1 MSMWA
6 EETVVLDAE
15 LAEIIGNLRV
25 LGADIADV
33 EVKNGSGGLPKSLR
47 ETLAAFSNTRGGVVI
62 LGLDEGRGFTPAGL
76 RDPAKLAAD
85 LGSMCSSEMDPAVR
99 PLIQAHQFEGEQ
111 LVVAEIPELDPAQKP
126 CFYIGAGMT
135 KGSFVRV
142 SDGDRRL
149 SAYEVQVMLSSR
161 GQPRDDEQAVPGI
174 GIEHLDQASVEA
186 LIARLRI
193 SRPYA
198 FKDLDY
204 LAVLRRAKVL
214 VPDQADQDA
223 LSLAGLLALGAYP
236 QERFP
241 QLMITFVHYPTVAGV
256 QSVAGERFLDNVT
269 LEGPVPIMARDTLAA
284 IRRNMSRR
292 AVIADAGRQDVW
304 EYPETALREAV
315 VNALVHRDLSS
326 SARGT
331 QIQVEMYPNRLVI
344 KNPGGLF
351 GPVTID
357 NLGEE
362 GISSARN
369 ATLIKLLE
377 DVPLPGETRTVCEN
391 RGSGIRSMLDSLL
404 RAGMSPPQF
413 EDRISSFTVTFPNH
427 TLLSENTV
435 RWIAAL
441 GEHGLTDS
449 QCVALAMLRE
459 EEVLDNRA
467 YRTATGVDSR
477 VATAELQ
484 DLVARELVTQTGTRR
499 WAQYRLPARLS
510 SRGGASSRANRRPAL
525 LAALANETLSRA
537 ELAALTGLSDQTVR
551 RWLTIMRQ
559 EGSVELIG
567 NSPRS
572 TSARYQRSHQSSLFP
587 QNRPSSDN
595 K

>member
-1 MSMWA
+1 M
-6 EETVVLDAE
+6 LDAE
-15 LAEIIGNLRV
+15 LAEIVANLRV
-25 LGADIADV
+25 LGTDIADV
-33 EVKNGSGGLPKSLR
+33 EVKNSRGGLPKSLR
-47 ETLAAFSNTRGGVVI
+47 ETLSAFSNTRGGVVI
-62 LGLDEGRGFTPAGL
+62 LGLDEGREFAPSSLPNPG
-76 RDPAKLAAD
+76 KIAAD
-85 LGSMCSSEMDPAVR
+85 LGSMCSLEIEPPLR
-99 PLIQAHQFEGEQ
+99 PLIGIHRFEGDQ
-111 LVVAEIPELDPAQKP
+111 VVVAEIPELDPAQRP

-161 GQPRDDEQAVPGI
+161 GQPRDDEQAVPGTT
-174 GIEHLDQASVEA
+174 IEDLVPASVDA
-186 LIARLRI
+186 LVARLRI

-198 FKDLDY
+198 FKDLDH

-214 VPDQADQDA
+214 VPGQDGVDTV
-223 LSLAGLLALGAYP
+223 SMAGLLALGTYP
-236 QERFP
+236 QEKFP
-241 QLMITFVHYPTVAGV
+241 QLMATFVHYPTVTGA
-256 QSVAGERFLDNVT
+256 QSTSGERFLDNVA
-269 LEGPVPIMARDTLAA
+269 LEGPIPVMVRDTLAA

-292 AVIADAGRQDVW
+292 AVIADAGRQDIW

-331 QIQVEMYPNRLVI
+331 QIQVEMYPDRLVI

-357 NLGEE
+357 SLGEE

-369 ATLIKLLE
+369 ASLIKLLE

-404 RAGMSPPQF
+404 TAGMSRPRF
-413 EDRISSFTVTFPNH
+413 EDRISSFIVTFPNH
-427 TLLSENTV
+427 TLLSEDTV
-435 RWIAAL
+435 RWIATL
-441 GEHGLTDS
+441 GERGLSDS
-449 QCVALAMLRE
+449 QCVALALLRG

-499 WAQYRLPARLS
+499 WAQYRLSPRLG
-510 SRGGASSRANRRPAL
+510 SRTSGTAARANRRAAL
-525 LAALANETLSRA
+525 LAALGEETLSRA
-537 ELAALTGLSDQTVR
+537 ELATRTGLNDQTVR
-551 RWLTIMRQ
+551 RWLTIMRD
-559 EGSVELIG
+559 EGSVELVG
-567 NSPRS
+567 TSPRS
-572 TSARYQRSHQSSLFP
+572 TSARYRRARQSALFP
-587 QNRPSSDN
+587 SNGPERTS
-595 K
+595 

>member
-1 MSMWA
+1 
-6 EETVVLDAE
+6 VLDAE

-33 EVKNGSGGLPKSLR
+33 EVKNASGGLPKSLR
-47 ETLAAFSNTRGGVVI
+47 ETLSAFSNTRGGVVI

-76 RDPAKLAAD
+76 RDPARLAAD
-85 LGSMCSSEMDPAVR
+85 LGSMCSSEMEPAVR
-99 PLIQAHQFEGEQ
+99 PLIRIHQFDGEQ
-111 LVVAEIPELDPAQKP
+111 VLVAEIPELDPAQKP

-135 KGSFVRV
+135 KGSYVRV

-161 GQPRDDEQAVPGI
+161 GQPRDDEQAVPDVE
-174 GIEHLDQASVEA
+174 IERLDQVSVEI
-186 LIARLRI
+186 LVARLRT
-193 SRPYA
+193 SRPFA
-198 FKDLDY
+198 FKDLDH
-204 LAVLRRAKVL
+204 LGVLRRAKVL
-214 VPDQADQDA
+214 VSDQTGQDA
-223 LSLAGLLALGAYP
+223 VSLAGLLALGSYP
-236 QERFP
+236 QEHFS
-241 QLMITFVHYPTVAGV
+241 QLMVTFVHYPTVVGA
-256 QSVAGERFLDNVT
+256 QSAAGERFLDNVT
-269 LEGPVPIMARDTLAA
+269 LEGSIPVMARDTLAV

-292 AVIADAGRQDVW
+292 AVIADAGRQDLW
-304 EYPETALREAV
+304 EYPETALREAI

-331 QIQVEMYPNRLVI
+331 QIQVEMYPDRLVI

-404 RAGMSPPQF
+404 KAGMSPPHFQ
-413 EDRISSFTVTFPNH
+413 DRISSFIVTFPNH
-427 TLLSENTV
+427 TLLSEDTV
-435 RWIAAL
+435 RWIASL
-441 GEHGLTDS
+441 GENGLTDS

-484 DLVARELVTQTGTRR
+484 DLVARELVTQTGSRR
-499 WAQYRLPARLS
+499 WAQYRLSPRLS
-510 SRGGASSRANRRPAL
+510 SRAGSPSRADRRPAL
-525 LAALANETLSRA
+525 LTALANETLSRA
-537 ELAALTGLSDQTVR
+537 ELSARTGLSDQTVR

-572 TSARYQRSHQSSLFP
+572 TGARYRRAQQSSLFP
-587 QNRPSSDN
+587 RNGS

>member
-1 MSMWA
+1 M
-6 EETVVLDAE
+6 LDSE
-15 LAEIIGNLRV
+15 LAEIISNLRL
-25 LGADIADV
+25 LGADIADI

-47 ETLAAFSNTRGGVVI
+47 ETLSAFSNALGGVVI
-62 LGLDEGRGFTPAGL
+62 LGLDEGQGFATAGL
-76 RDPAKLAAD
+76 RNPAKLAAD
-85 LGSMCSSEMDPAVR
+85 LASMCSSEMEPAVR
-99 PLIQAHQFEGEQ
+99 PLIRIHQFEGQQ

-126 CFYIGAGMT
+126 CFYKGAGMT

-149 SAYEVQVMLSSR
+149 SSYEVQIMLSSR
-161 GQPRDDEQAVPGI
+161 GQPRDDEQAVSGI
-174 GIEHLDQASVEA
+174 GLEDLDQASLET
-186 LIARLRI
+186 LMARLRT

-198 FKDLDY
+198 FKDLDR

-214 VPDQADQDA
+214 VTDQTGQDA
-223 LSLAGLLALGAYP
+223 VSLAGLLALGTYP
-236 QERFP
+236 QEKFP
-241 QLMITFVHYPTVAGV
+241 QLMVTFVHYPTVTGT

-269 LEGPVPIMARDTLAA
+269 LEGPIPVMTRDALAA

-292 AVIADAGRQDVW
+292 ALIADAGRQDIW

-331 QIQVEMYPNRLVI
+331 QIQIEMYPDRLVI

-391 RGSGIRSMLDSLL
+391 RGSGIRSMLDAL
-404 RAGMSPPQF
+404 RTAGMSPPQF

-427 TLLSENTV
+427 TLLSEETV
-435 RWIAAL
+435 RWITGL

-449 QCVALAMLRE
+449 QCVALAMLRD

-484 DLVARELVTQTGTRR
+484 DLVARELITQTGTRR
-499 WAQYRLPARLS
+499 WAQYRLSPRLNS
-510 SRGGASSRANRRPAL
+510 HTGSPSKADRRPAL
-525 LAALANETLSRA
+525 LTALGDETLSRA
-537 ELAALTGLSDQTVR
+537 ELAARTGLSDQTVR
-551 RWLTIMRQ
+551 RWLKVMRQ
-559 EGSVELIG
+559 EGTVELVG
-567 NSPRS
+567 SSPRS
-572 TSARYQRSHQSSLFP
+572 TGARYRRSRQTLLFP
-587 QNRPSSDN
+587 RNQPALDDS
-595 K
+595 

>member
-1 MSMWA
+1 VQ
-6 EETVVLDAE
+6 ENVVLDAE

-25 LGADIADV
+25 LGTDIADV
-33 EVKNGSGGLPKSLR
+33 EVKNASGGLPKSLR
-47 ETLAAFSNTRGGVVI
+47 ETLSAFSNTRGGVVI
-62 LGLDEGRGFTPAGL
+62 LGLAEGRGFAPAGL
-76 RDPAKLAAD
+76 RDPARLAAN
-85 LGSMCSSEMDPAVR
+85 LGSMCSSEMDPAAR
-99 PLIQAHQFEGEQ
+99 PLIRVHRFEGEQ

-174 GIEHLDQASVEA
+174 GIEHLDQASMEV
-186 LIARLRI
+186 LIARLRT

-198 FKDLDY
+198 FKDLDH

-214 VPDQADQDA
+214 VPDQAGQDA
-223 LSLAGLLALGAYP
+223 VSLAGLLALGSYP
-236 QERFP
+236 QEHFP
-241 QLMITFVHYPTVAGV
+241 QLMVTFVHYPTVAGA
-256 QSVAGERFLDNVT
+256 QSASGERFLDNVV
-269 LEGPVPIMARDTLAA
+269 LEGPIPVMARDTLAA

-331 QIQVEMYPNRLVI
+331 QIQVEMYPDRLVI

-391 RGSGIRSMLDSLL
+391 RGSGIRSMLGSLL
-404 RAGMSPPQF
+404 TAGMSPPRF

-427 TLLSENTV
+427 TLLSEDTV
-435 RWIAAL
+435 RWIASL
-441 GEHGLTDS
+441 GEHRLTDS

-499 WAQYRLPARLS
+499 WAQYRLSPRLS
-510 SRGGASSRANRRPAL
+510 SRGAASLRADRRLAL
-525 LAALANETLSRA
+525 LAALADETLSRA
-537 ELAALTGLSDQTVR
+537 ELAARTGLSDQTVR

-572 TSARYQRSHQSSLFP
+572 TSARYRRSPQSSLFA
-587 QNRPSSDN
+587 QNGDAQAPG
-595 K
+595 